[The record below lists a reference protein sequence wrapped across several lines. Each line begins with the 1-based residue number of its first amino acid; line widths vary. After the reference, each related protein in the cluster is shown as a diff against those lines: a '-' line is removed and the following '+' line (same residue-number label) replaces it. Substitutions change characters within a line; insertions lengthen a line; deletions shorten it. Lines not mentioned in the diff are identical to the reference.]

1 MTKCQ
6 TVTICIITQNYN
18 TPNFILNTK
27 KRQQVKNT
35 MQSRDCSRLI
45 MVCLAVLHNLQLLSL
60 LRRSLILYSTLALLW
75 DMAWLNG
82 TNFNDIDEQ
91 LLIAASV

>member
-60 LRRSLILYSTLALLW
+60 YEALPDPGLDPGTPLGHGLAQW
-75 DMAWLNG
+75 NK
-82 TNFNDIDEQ
+82 F
-91 LLIAASV
+91 